1 MNDFAEKL
9 PIDEVLNELI
19 KAMREKN
26 HAVLQAPPGA
36 GKTTRIPIA
45 LLASDLFEKKIIM
58 LQPRRLAVRS
68 AAKRLAQHY
77 GDQLGQTVG
86 YRMRGESKVSNKTRI
101 EVVTEGVLIKMIQ
114 NDPELNNVSC
124 IIFDEFHERSLSAD
138 LGLTFCLEIRS
149 ELREDLGIL
158 VMSAT
163 LDAAPVAKLMGDA
176 PVITSSGKSYDV
188 CPYYLS
194 KPWKFNKTF
203 KNDFIQAISG
213 LIIKA
218 FEENEGS
225 ILAFLPGARE
235 IKQVQTF
242 LKAKLANDLDIYP
255 LYGAMSFDEQQK
267 AILPS
272 CRRKLILAT
281 SIAETSLTIKDIRI
295 VIDSGLTRRSRFDPS
310 SGMSRLITER
320 VTKAEAIQRMGRAGR
335 TNTGVC
341 YKLWTKGEEGG
352 LKPFPEPEI
361 LISDLS
367 PLAMELAAWGVS
379 NPKNLPFLTQPKS
392 SDFQTA
398 QELLRDLGALND
410 NGKITALGQKISRE
424 PTHPRLARILISG
437 GQDANLVVALIE
449 SKDILGPNSPT
460 DFKLRIDAMKNSI
473 SFENNNPYAINK
485 KASSNVLKLSKR
497 LHPKGQLELSN
508 AQMVALA
515 YPDRIGLSRN
525 QNRGQFLLSGGKGAF
540 ISASDQ
546 LASAKMIV
554 ALNLDGDKREAKLR
568 IGIEILETEFMELFH
583 DQIKFKRICEWSK
596 RELKVIT
603 SEEKTFQS
611 LVLSKKKWTS
621 CNPELIAKALL
632 MGINDIGL
640 DILPWTSKTKN
651 FLARANKL
659 NQTSDFLPNCSLEFL
674 SKKTHEW
681 LLPHLV
687 GFRSKGDLEKLNMID
702 IIKNL
707 FSWKQIE
714 YLNKNA
720 PEFIL
725 APTGT
730 KMIINYSE
738 EQPKIRIRLQELF
751 GLKTH
756 PTIGENNEPL
766 LVELLSPAM
775 RIVQTTSDLPKFWLT
790 SYSDVRRDM
799 RGRYPRHPWPE
810 DPMNA
815 EPTRRIKKQNKLNAS

>member
-410 NGKITALGQKISRE
+410 NGKITALGQKISLE

-449 SKDILGPNSPT
+449 SKDILGPNSPI

-766 LVELLSPAM
+766 LIELLSPAM

-815 EPTRRIKKQNKLNAS
+815 EPTRRIKKQNKT